1 MIINIVVGVTN
12 FFTTYIFFFLP
23 HEHLWDYVMHFIV
36 SLVGVL
42 AIMFLLKFLN
52 MPPRAALYI
61 AIIITLFFGI
71 VKEIVDIQTGAEAID
86 VAGDLIGDFLGV
98 ALGVA
103 LIFSLK
109 ATN

>member
-23 HEHLWDYVMHFIV
+23 HEHPWDYVMHFIV
-36 SLVGVL
+36 SFVGVL
-42 AIMFLLKFLN
+42 AIMFFLKFLN
-52 MPPRAALYI
+52 TPPRVSLYI
-61 AIIITLFFGI
+61 AIGVMLVGGI
-71 VKEIVDIQTGAEAID
+71 VKEIVDIHTGAEAID
-86 VAGDLIGDFLGV
+86 VVGDLFGNFLGV

-103 LIFSLK
+103 LIFNLK

>member
-1 MIINIVVGVTN
+1 MIINVVVGVTN

-23 HEHLWDYVMHFIV
+23 HEHPWDYVMHFII
-36 SLVGVL
+36 SFVGVL
-42 AIMFLLKFLN
+42 AIMFFLKFLN
-52 MPPRAALYI
+52 TPPRVSLYI
-61 AIIITLFFGI
+61 AIGIMLVGGI
-71 VKEIVDIQTGAEAID
+71 VKEIVDMQIGETD
-86 VAGDLIGDFLGV
+86 MAGDLIGNFLGV